1 MARAPGEGV
10 TCCMGRIR
18 EPALRDMADRWSPI
32 VQELLR
38 EIGQRVWPPKKI
50 KRSIFSK
57 PELITRFSV
66 EGPVELGD
74 QAAWAVSHTSHPSG
88 FDASGMLSEGKREF
102 WLLTL
107 ENGNPPLFRIEGAS
121 VEERIPASRGSL
133 LEALNSARKYGPK
146 VETYFGNKGPLS
158 HRATQ

>member
-1 MARAPGEGV
+1 MARVPGQGV
-10 TCCMGRIR
+10 TCWMGRIQ
-18 EPALRDMADRWSPI
+18 EPALRDLADRWSPI
-32 VQELLR
+32 VQELLY

-57 PELITRFSV
+57 AEFIMRFSV
-66 EGPVELGD
+66 EGPVQFGD
-74 QAAWAVSHTSHPSG
+74 RAAWALSHTSRPSG
-88 FDASGMLSEGKREF
+88 FDSSGTLSKGEREF

-121 VEERIPASRGSL
+121 VEERIPASRENL
-133 LEALNSARKYGPK
+133 LDALNSARKHGPR

-158 HRATQ
+158 HRATS